1 MRNIDKLLNKNIS
14 LASHSSFE
22 IGGEAA
28 YFAMPESFDE
38 LREILVY
45 CQRVGQEYFYFGN
58 GSNLLFPDQPDP
70 DTLYIG
76 LHHLVE
82 LEVKSLDGGYKIHM
96 HAGTPMA
103 YLAGLGLRYGLEDL
117 YFTHL
122 LPGTLGAGIY
132 INAKCYD
139 DQICNILD
147 YVYYLDTENPGAG
160 IQKVP
165 ATACEF
171 SYKKSIFQ
179 TKRWLI
185 CGADLKTLY
194 PKGEESLVSQENNRN
209 IVRKV
214 SKASDIVDTSNTS
227 TASKKN
233 KASGEGDSS
242 RGILSAEKDGQLL
255 YSLDVASTMADIYQG
270 SLQNIM
276 RLPDFYKYFQ
286 GNIRSELRTSSG
298 SNLAD
303 MVEGLLLPDKLIA
316 IDKDRNAKHH
326 FTYPSCG
333 SVFKNNYDHGRPM
346 GAVIDDLGIKGMQYG
361 GAMISPH
368 HGNFIINYQ
377 GASAQDVRYLI
388 SYIQDVVDRKHG
400 FVPEP
405 EVVLVK

>member
-1 MRNIDKLLNKNIS
+1 MGNIDKLMNKNIS

-58 GSNLLFPDQPDP
+58 GSNLLFPDQPGR

-76 LHHLVE
+76 LHRLVE

-103 YLAGLGLRYGLEDL
+103 YLATLGLRYGLEDL

-147 YVYYLDTENPGAG
+147 YVYYIDAENPGAG
-160 IQKVP
+160 IHKV
-165 ATACEF
+165 AARDCKF
-171 SYKKSIFQ
+171 AYKKSIFQ
-179 TKRWLI
+179 TRRWII

-194 PKGEESLVSQENNRN
+194 PKGRETLADQGNKQDDVS
-209 IVRKV
+209 IPA
-214 SKASDIVDTSNTS
+214 KASTRD
-227 TASKKN
+227 
-233 KASGEGDSS
+233 KASNMV
-242 RGILSAEKDGQLL
+242 LPAEEDGQLV
-255 YSLDVASTMADIYQG
+255 YSLDVAATMKDIYQG
-270 SLQNIM
+270 QTQNIM
-276 RLPDFYKYFQ
+276 RLSDFYKYFQ
-286 GNIRSELRTSSG
+286 GNVMDELRISRG
-298 SNLAD
+298 LDIAD
-303 MVEGLLLPDKLIA
+303 MGEELFLPDKLIA

-333 SVFKNNYDHGRPM
+333 SVFKNNYDHGEPM
-346 GAVIDDLGIKGMQYG
+346 GRVIEDLGLKGKEYG

-368 HGNFIINYQ
+368 HGNFIINYR

-388 SYIQDVVDRKHG
+388 NYIQDLVDRKHG